1 MAQDNYIVGN
11 GRAPEWCRRYLTPY
25 KKANG
30 TTGYEFY
37 AKFRTLEL
45 EKGDVLEM
53 KAGNI
58 WVKRT
63 GRE

>member
-37 AKFRTLEL
+37 AKFRTYEL
-45 EKGDVLEM
+45 TRGDVLIM
-53 KAGNI
+53 NTGTI
-58 WVKRT
+58 RVKRT